1 MFPSNEDL
9 QKAVLN
15 AIKWQPMLHAVE
27 IGVTASDGVVTL
39 SGVVDAYSK
48 KIEAEYAAKSVQG
61 VKAVAEEIEV
71 KLFDFMYMKNDTE
84 IADEVMNAWKWNW
97 EIPHNKVKVTVEN
110 GWVTLEGEV
119 EWNYEKEA
127 AQKSVEKLIGVK
139 GISNHIIL
147 LYESKD
153 DVEKTA
159 VEDALELNWSLKSK
173 NIEVKVSQNKVTL
186 SGTVDSIYQKE
197 EAGRIAWAAPGV
209 WSLDNELIVQ
219 YEYEYAY

>member
-9 QKAVLN
+9 QKSVLN
-15 AIKWQPMLHAVE
+15 AIKWQPMLHAAE
-27 IGVTASDGVVTL
+27 IGVTARDGVVTL

-48 KIEAEYAAKSVQG
+48 KIEAENAAKSVPG

-71 KLFDFMYMKNDTE
+71 KFFDSMYIKNDTE
-84 IADEVMNAWKWNW
+84 IAGEVMNAWKWNW

-127 AQKSVEKLIGVK
+127 AKKSVEKLIGVK
-139 GISNHIIL
+139 GVSNHIIL
-147 LYESKD
+147 LCESKS
-153 DVEKTA
+153 DVDKTA
-159 VEDALELNWSLKSK
+159 VEDALALNWSLKNK
-173 NIEVKVSQNKVTL
+173 NIEVNVSQNKVTL
-186 SGTVDSIYQKE
+186 SGTVESIYQKE
-197 EAGRIAWAAPGV
+197 EAGRIAWATPGI

-219 YEYEYAY
+219 YEYDYAY

>member
-15 AIKWQPMLHAVE
+15 AIKWQPMLHAAE
-27 IGVTASDGVVTL
+27 IGVTVRDGVITL
-39 SGVVDAYSK
+39 SGVVDAYAK
-48 KIEAEYAAKSVQG
+48 KIEAENAAKSVPG

-71 KLFDFMYMKNDTE
+71 KFFDSIYMKNDTD
-84 IADEVMNAWKWNW
+84 IANEVMNAWKWNW

-119 EWNYEKEA
+119 EWNYEKDA
-127 AQKSVEKLIGVK
+127 AQKSVEKLMGVK
-139 GISNHIIL
+139 GVSNHITL

-153 DVEKTA
+153 TVEKTA
-159 VEDALELNWSLKSK
+159 VEDAMGLNWSLKSK
-173 NIEVKVSQNKVTL
+173 NIQVTVSDHKVTL

-197 EAGRIAWAAPGV
+197 EAGRIAWAAPGI
-209 WSLDNELIVQ
+209 WSLNNELIVQ
-219 YEYEYAY
+219 YEYDYAY